1 MYVFDF
7 KEYLVAPAP
16 FAGSGGSA
24 ARRAAASPQTKWI
37 GKDKCRKRGMSLE
50 KKEKERKKK
59 PKPRMMLSSVGV
71 HFFRPSERAERYIVN
86 ERTVSI
92 SAVWYVPQ
100 QLFVISG
107 LNWYTADN
115 RALSKIQ
122 TEFRFQC
129 CSKNSVSFV
138 NCREDV

>member
-59 PKPRMMLSSVGV
+59 KKKPRMMLSSVGV

-92 SAVWYVPQ
+92 SVVRYVPQ
-100 QLFVISG
+100 QLLVISG
-107 LNWYTADN
+107 LN
-115 RALSKIQ
+115 
-122 TEFRFQC
+122 
-129 CSKNSVSFV
+129 
-138 NCREDV
+138 